1 MACYMEE
8 GEIPNMFNQ
17 PTICHIEPYLSICNN
32 LKTLESMIIVIFQ
45 ILVSPAVHYLWRPSK
60 FHSPLDIHPF
70 RTGFFVGGKLQFI
83 DFRPETREIPDTQ
96 MPSYAPIP
104 TSYSCPINRVISD
117 TKSVKN
123 LAIHLAE
130 SSRMS
135 SRPLF
140 RSVRGKE

>member
-1 MACYMEE
+1 
-8 GEIPNMFNQ
+8 MFNQ
-17 PTICHIEPYLSICNN
+17 PTICHIEPYLPICNN

-45 ILVSPAVHYLWRPSK
+45 VFLSPAVHYLWRPSK
-60 FHSPLDIHPF
+60 FHSPLDIRPF

-83 DFRPETREIPDTQ
+83 DFRPEMCEIPVTQ

-117 TKSVKN
+117 TIQSVKN

-140 RSVRGKE
+140 RSVSGKE